1 MENAD
6 LKTLRDER
14 EARTQPTAA
23 ETLAGMKEGDELILT
38 EPAESKEPDAEALP
52 TESKKEPTLSDLVAR
67 GCDLGELREQ
77 PEEMLAALGFSP
89 SDRDTLVAKLKAMPA
104 DLPAEALVAWA
115 AQSEAADDGKVD
127 PKAILAQVEEAKA
140 QGNEHFKAKRDAE
153 AIEAYQRGIGLLAT
167 PGVATAPP
175 TAGSALLVSCHT
187 NAAACHVRL
196 EQWEAAVS
204 SAASALAVDATNVK
218 ALFRRGVACSRLGRM
233 AQAKADLTA
242 VVRADP
248 KNRDARTV
256 LEVVVA
262 ALKEEKESERAR
274 LSKAFSSEKGL
285 YAAEEARE
293 RKRNAE
299 EAQRIV
305 REEEALKKEWRQE
318 CEKRRAE
325 QAGGGGGGSTMQL
338 LADAAKGGDAEA
350 SEALD
355 KMAPISFADWKA
367 ERKAREEKEKKAR
380 EEDERKRRVAAKA
393 SKAAAVSDD
402 DDDEDD
408 LKGVIRG
415 YKKRADGS
423 TTSYFTREVDPAT
436 KALLDAQKAPKR
448 IEPAAAAAAAG
459 AEAGGRSAWNAAG
472 TTWEEK
478 DVSAWAKEALKT
490 RLEGCGADTAAAAA
504 ASGGDGGGGVCGGV
518 SVTAVSHLE
527 GSASIVVSRGT
538 TKHLFELAC
547 HVEWEAK
554 ADAGDDADAEG
565 KGGATLAKGVLE
577 YSDIAPSASG
587 VGWELNER
595 LTKRPRADAA
605 AAVERQ
611 VGELTQRAATAMRE
625 WLAEFRERQ

>member
-6 LKTLRDER
+6 LKALRDER
-14 EARTQPTAA
+14 EARTQPKA
-23 ETLAGMKEGDELILT
+23 ETAPDD
-38 EPAESKEPDAEALP
+38 SKEAKVEAEAA
-52 TESKKEPTLSDLVAR
+52 ESKKEPTLSDLVAR
-67 GCDLGELREQ
+67 GCDLSELRDQ

-89 SDRDTLVAKLKAMPA
+89 SERDILVAKLKAMPA

-115 AQSEAADDGKVD
+115 AQSEAAEDGKVD
-127 PKAILAQVEEAKA
+127 AAAILAQAEEAKA

-153 AIEAYQRGIGLLAT
+153 AIEAYQRGIELLGT

-196 EQWEAAVS
+196 EQWEAAVA
-204 SAASALAVDATNVK
+204 SAGSALAVDATNVK
-218 ALFRRGVACSRLGRM
+218 ALYRRGVACSRLGRM
-233 AQAKADLTA
+233 AQAKTDLTA

-293 RKRNAE
+293 QKRKLE
-299 EAQRIV
+299 EAQRLV
-305 REEEALKKEWRQE
+305 REEEALRKEWRQE
-318 CEKRRAE
+318 CERRRAE
-325 QAGGGGGGSTMQL
+325 QASEGGGGGGGGGSTLQL

-350 SEALD
+350 SAALD
-355 KMAPISFADWKA
+355 KLAPISFADWKA
-367 ERKAREEKEKKAR
+367 ERKAKEETEKKRR
-380 EEDERKRRVAAKA
+380 EEDERKRRAAAKA
-393 SKAAAVSDD
+393 SKAAAASDD
-402 DDDEDD
+402 DDDDDD

-448 IEPAAAAAAAG
+448 IDSAAAAAAAAAPAAG
-459 AEAGGRSAWNAAG
+459 AAGAGGRSAWNSAG

-478 DVSAWAKEALKT
+478 DVSTWAKEALKT
-490 RLEGCGADTAAAAA
+490 RLERCSTA
-504 ASGGDGGGGVCGGV
+504 
-518 SVTAVSHLE
+518 VTAVSQLE

-554 ADAGDDADAEG
+554 GGGEG
-565 KGGATLAKGVLE
+565 AGGATLAKGVLE
-577 YSDIAPSASG
+577 YSDITPSASG

-595 LTKRPRADAA
+595 LTTKPSADAA
-605 AAVERQ
+605 ADVDRI
-611 VGELTQRAATAMRE
+611 VGELKKCVESSMGE